1 MHGQGAEGAI
11 LAQPE
16 SAKTIYQRLGGRPA
30 VLAAVELL
38 YQKMLADPRLGKFFV
53 GVDME
58 KLMKHQ
64 ARRPAPTSAC
74 GARFRAGSRH
84 AGATAASDAPWA

>member
-1 MHGQGAEGAI
+1 MLAPPACRHNRPCAQRADGAI

-38 YQKMLADPRLGKFFV
+38 YQKMLADARLAKFFV

-64 ARRPAPTSAC
+64 ARRPALRERVS
-74 GARFRAGSRH
+74 RFRV
-84 AGATAASDAPWA
+84 